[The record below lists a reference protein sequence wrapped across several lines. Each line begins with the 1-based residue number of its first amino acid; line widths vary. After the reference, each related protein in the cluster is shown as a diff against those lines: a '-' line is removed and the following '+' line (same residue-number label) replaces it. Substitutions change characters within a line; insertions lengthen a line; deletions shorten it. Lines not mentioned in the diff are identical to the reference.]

1 MERFNYKGLGKRHGE
16 LYHLIWNRENGERWH
31 IMSSY
36 KRREITS
43 MYNRLGFIIEQI
55 EIK

>member
-1 MERFNYKGLGKRHGE
+1 MERFNYKVLGKRHGE
-16 LYHLIWNRENGERWH
+16 LYYLIWNRENGERWH